1 LMQLRRALRALQQR
15 GLDAIVVDVTLPE
28 VLQAGLRVVRVI
40 VPGLIP
46 LTFGHRY
53 AAKGGQRLYTVPV
66 TLGYAGRGLAE
77 ADLNPA
83 PHPFA

>member
-1 LMQLRRALRALQQR
+1 MQLRTALRALQQR

-53 AAKGGQRLYTVPV
+53 AAKGGPRLYTVPV
-66 TLGYAGRGLAE
+66 TLGYASRGLAE